1 MSHRTIVPPGANSG
15 RVERGSQF
23 FEAMRCVRLQERL
36 DKYANNSNNRIIIG
50 SVFAKF
56 GLNIS
61 HPDSTNP
68 YFKNFKNYYFDDD
81 FSSKLYAEH
90 YDMFCD
96 LEKIF
101 FGKTIDEVKKLNKKI
116 KKLTTRVAELEEQ
129 LAYAPLGAKYQ
140 EAKESFDTLQQ
151 MLPK

>member
-1 MSHRTIVPPGANSG
+1 MSHRTIVPPEANLG
-15 RVERGSQF
+15 RVECESQF

-36 DKYANNSNNRIIIG
+36 RKYSKNNGNWIIG
-50 SVFAKF
+50 DIFAKF
-56 GLNIS
+56 GLNIA

-68 YFKNFKNYYFDDD
+68 IFKNYYFEND
-81 FSSKLYAEH
+81 FAFKLYAEH